1 MLTPKTARA
10 FCAEHVPD
18 LVLATSDPPRLHAGF
33 EKDAIELG
41 AWIVRVPKDAASEAA
56 MRRERR
62 LLAAL
67 AGKTGARIP
76 HVERVA
82 PDGARRYFDAY
93 KRIPGEK
100 FTHAAF
106 DALSP
111 EKLARLSAELGQF
124 LAELHAAIPVET
136 ARALGFVAP
145 PWPLPA
151 ERILAALKPHRDEMP
166 ARINALIDLALERHA
181 TLPTPERPVFVHGD
195 LGGHNFTVDH
205 TSGALRGVFDF
216 GDAGIASP
224 QLDFQYLESYGDAF
238 AQAVMRDYEAR
249 TGVEIDVAAVHLRHV
264 VNIIC
269 HVAFAA
275 EAPAP
280 RHLAA
285 KLAWL
290 RPLSL

>member
-1 MLTPKTARA
+1 MLTPKSARA

-18 LVLATSDPPRLHAGF
+18 LVSASVDPLRLHSGF

-41 AWIVRVPKDAASEAA
+41 AWIVRVPKNAAAEAA

-67 AGKTGARIP
+67 AGKIHARIP

-82 PDGARRYFDAY
+82 PAGSPAYFDAY
-93 KRIPGEK
+93 RRIPGEK

-111 EKLARLSAELGQF
+111 EKLARLAGDLGRF
-124 LAELHAAIPVET
+124 LAELHAAIEVEM
-136 ARALGFVAP
+136 ARELGFLAP

-151 ERILAALKPHRDEMP
+151 ARIRAALKPHRDAIP
-166 ARINALIDLALERHA
+166 VATFALIDRALERHA
-181 TLPTPERPVFVHGD
+181 ALPAPERLVFVHGD

-205 TSGALRGVFDF
+205 TTGALRGVFDF

-224 QLDFQYLESYGDAF
+224 QLDFQYLEGYGDAF
-238 AQAVMRDYEAR
+238 ARAVVRDYEAR
-249 TGVEIDVAAVHLRHV
+249 AQVPIDVEAVHLRHV
-264 VNIIC
+264 VNILC

-275 EAPAP
+275 EDPVA
-280 RHLAA
+280 RQLAA

-290 RPLSL
+290 APLSL